1 MRRATAALAVAAL
14 IACTSPASPTPD
26 SQAARAG
33 SQAATAVA
41 LSKPPPVAT
50 ALAAPPAAAP
60 SVGPKAVPV
69 EGRVVFVRESSLAL
83 TDRGETRVIFKAP
96 ASGQVKDPTWSPDG
110 QTIAFAYA
118 PPRPTPRAGA
128 PIVEQLLSSD
138 IMLVDVD
145 GQNLR
150 VAASHDGP
158 GQILETPSWSGD
170 GKAVYFSFYA
180 PTYKGEELV
189 SETLEVRRREIGAS
203 TSATI
208 VAGASNPAASRDGKW
223 LAFIGEDPSQGQ
235 SLKVMPAAG
244 GDARTLITSD
254 RFAALLSPRFSPDG
268 QTIAFSA
275 ASIPT
280 SPGAPQPK
288 ASTPLDFLRQLVSP
302 ASAYA
307 HGLPWEIWAVPTA
320 GGDPRQLTQIQ
331 EDTPYAAWS
340 ADGARILVYGAG
352 GLHRVEVRGAQTQ
365 TLSSD
370 GSHGGMDWRS
380 AS

>member
-1 MRRATAALAVAAL
+1 MRRATAVLAVVAL
-14 IACTSPASPTPD
+14 LACTSPASPTPE
-26 SQAARAG
+26 SQAARAA

-41 LSKPPPVAT
+41 LSKPPLVAT
-50 ALAAPPAAAP
+50 ALAAPPLGT
-60 SVGPKAVPV
+60 GPAGARAVAV
-69 EGRVVFVRESSLAL
+69 EGRVVFVREASLSL
-83 TDRGETRVIFKAP
+83 TDRSETRVIFKAP
-96 ASGQVKDPTWSPDG
+96 SNGQVKDPSWSPDG

-128 PIVEQLLSSD
+128 PIIEQLLSSD
-138 IMLVDVD
+138 IMLVDAD

-150 VAASHDGP
+150 VGAAHDGP

-170 GKAVYFSFYA
+170 GKAIYYSYYA

-203 TSATI
+203 TSTTV
-208 VAGASNPAASRDGKW
+208 VAGASNPTASRDGKW
-223 LAFIGEDPSQGQ
+223 LAFIGEDPNQGQ
-235 SLKVMPAAG
+235 SLKVMPVAG
-244 GDARTLITSD
+244 GDARTLIASD

-280 SPGAPQPK
+280 NPGVPQPK
-288 ASTPLDFLRQLVSP
+288 ASTPLDLLRQLVAP

-307 HGLPWEIWAVPTA
+307 HGLPWEIWTVATA

-331 EDTPYAAWS
+331 EDTPFAAWS
-340 ADGARILVYGAG
+340 ADGARLLVYGAG
-352 GLHRVEVRGAQTQ
+352 GLHRVEVRAAQTQ

-380 AS
+380 AP

>member
-1 MRRATAALAVAAL
+1 MRRATVALAAAAL
-14 IACTSPASPTPD
+14 IACTSPASPTPEG
-26 SQAARAG
+26 QAARAA

-50 ALAAPPAAAP
+50 ALAAPPALTPPAAP
-60 SVGPKAVPV
+60 KSVAV
-69 EGRVVFVRESSLAL
+69 EGRVAFVRESSLAL
-83 TDRGETRVIFKAP
+83 TERGQTRVIFKAP
-96 ASGQVKDPTWSPDG
+96 SNGQVKDPAWSPDG

-118 PPRPTPRAGA
+118 PPRPTPRANA
-128 PIVEQLLSSD
+128 PIIEQLLSSD
-138 IMLVDVD
+138 IMLVDAD

-150 VAASHDGP
+150 VGAAHDGP

-170 GKAVYFSFYA
+170 GKAIYFSFYA
-180 PTYKGEELV
+180 PTYKGEELI
-189 SETLEVRRREIGAS
+189 SETLEVRRREVGAAS
-203 TSATI
+203 GTTV
-208 VAGASNPAASRDGKW
+208 VAAASNPSASRDGKW

-235 SLKVMPAAG
+235 SLKVMPAGG
-244 GDARTLITSD
+244 GDARTLIASD

-268 QTIAFSA
+268 QSIAFSA

-288 ASTPLDFLRQLVSP
+288 ASAPLDLLRRLVEPS
-302 ASAYA
+302 SAYA
-307 HGLPWEIWAVPTA
+307 HGLPWEIWAVPVA
-320 GGDPRQLTQIQ
+320 GGEPRQLTQIQ

-340 ADGARILVYGAG
+340 TDGARMLVYGAG
-352 GLHRVEVRGAQTQ
+352 GLHRVEVRAAQTQ

-380 AS
+380 AP